1 MMYRSCSCGK
11 PVEAGPSIDAFH
23 EELEILPREL
33 PLEGT
38 GNLFVVV
45 PEAQDSLLEFLKGSE
60 VVESKYLALN
70 RPRV

>member
-23 EELEILPREL
+23 EALEILPREL

-45 PEAQDSLLEFLKGSE
+45 LEAQDSLLGS
-60 VVESKYLALN
+60 
-70 RPRV
+70 